1 MPLLDFLSGAI
12 TLGFA
17 VVSLF
22 FFRFWKRTDD
32 ALFASFG
39 AAFLLLALNRALLS
53 LAATP
58 IAEPPAAMLPNA
70 TSVAVATT
78 VSAHTTR
85 PCAAER
91 NSSSF
96 GVSGAGPM
104 RRPARWPPAAKP
116 NA

>member
-58 IAEPPAAMLPNA
+58 IAESSWLYLLRLGAFTLII
-70 TSVAVATT
+70 
-78 VSAHTTR
+78 VSICRKNLRT
-85 PCAAER
+85 
-91 NSSSF
+91 
-96 GVSGAGPM
+96 GG
-104 RRPARWPPAAKP
+104 
-116 NA
+116 